1 MRRHNE
7 VVMCIKRQPHSQY
20 YFISILLISSI
31 SLFNSPLASFT
42 TMAIQKVAI
51 VGVSPPSS

>member
-1 MRRHNE
+1 
-7 VVMCIKRQPHSQY
+7 MCIKRQPHSQY